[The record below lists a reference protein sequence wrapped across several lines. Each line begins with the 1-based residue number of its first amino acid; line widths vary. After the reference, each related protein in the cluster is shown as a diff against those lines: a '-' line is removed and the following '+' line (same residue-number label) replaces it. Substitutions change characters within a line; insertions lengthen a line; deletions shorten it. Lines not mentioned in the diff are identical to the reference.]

1 MCNYALVGLL
11 VLCGFAIGTY
21 AGFLV
26 GRHFQ
31 KAIS

>member
-1 MCNYALVGLL
+1 MCNWPMVMLL

-21 AGFLV
+21 AGFLL

-31 KAIS
+31 KAIT

>member
-1 MCNYALVGLL
+1 MCNYALAVLL
-11 VLCGFAIGTY
+11 TLCGFAIGTY

-31 KAIS
+31 KAIT